1 MKSWTK
7 VSRVTFNQ
15 VTCFKSHLQGAD
27 FRLGLEYFAGGH
39 VFQHSVSADV
49 HNLDAERAASPR
61 IGIPGNYK
69 VS

>member
-1 MKSWTK
+1 MKSWTRSVSK
-7 VSRVTFNQ
+7 VSRVTF
-15 VTCFKSHLQGAD
+15 KSHLQGTD

-61 IGIPGNYK
+61 IRIPGNFK
-69 VS
+69 IS